1 MTITRDDEVL
11 GGEPRI
17 QGTRIA
23 VRHVSGLVI
32 DSELTPAHVAD
43 QLDVSLADVYEALSY
58 YYAHIDEMRALEAEN
73 KAAFEDVREV
83 SLNPKEPVQ

>member
-1 MTITRDDEVL
+1 MTLTRDDDVL

-23 VRHVSGLVI
+23 VHHVAGRVI
-32 DSELTPAHVAD
+32 DGGQTSAHVAD
-43 QLDVSLADVYEALSY
+43 HLDVSLADVYEALSY

-73 KAAFEDVREV
+73 EAAFADVRDE
-83 SLNPKEPVQ
+83 SLNPKEPVK